1 MYLSKP
7 SSDQSGPQS
16 SQDKLLVKFY
26 LPASLHTSYLA
37 VTVSLWHWVVS
48 LSPSL
53 HKLILV
59 ITLTLNTFFA
69 KVALLALAFNYIS
82 SFILIYFN
90 AQKCL
95 LQHIRL
101 LFWCWEKIKV
111 CTRWQD
117 RNSVAALTIVLR
129 VILITG
135 GAWCH
140 TTTHQHNPCTHY
152 FNRND
157 LNDTTLSHE

>member
-26 LPASLHTSYLA
+26 LPASPHTSYLA
-37 VTVSLWHWVVS
+37 VTVSLGGLVVTFT
-48 LSPSL
+48 SPQ
-53 HKLILV
+53 KLILV
-59 ITLTLNTFFA
+59 ITLTLKTFSA
-69 KVALLALAFNYIS
+69 KVALLAFNYIS

-101 LFWCWEKIKV
+101 LFWCWEKMKV
-111 CTRWQD
+111 CTSWQD
-117 RNSVAALTIVLR
+117 RNSVADLTIVLR
-129 VILITG
+129 VSLITG
-135 GAWCH
+135 GGW
-140 TTTHQHNPCTHY
+140 
-152 FNRND
+152 
-157 LNDTTLSHE
+157 SHIVRPPRTIKIPAHII